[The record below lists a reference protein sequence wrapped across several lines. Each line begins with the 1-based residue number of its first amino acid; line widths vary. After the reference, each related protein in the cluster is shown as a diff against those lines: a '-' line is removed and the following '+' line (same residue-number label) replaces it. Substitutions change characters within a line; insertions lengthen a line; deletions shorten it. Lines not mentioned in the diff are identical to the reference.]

1 MLPNLD
7 NPGKSYQDPLCAS
20 VCFAPFFYETCLAIF
35 FFFFFLLISF
45 LLHFTSLFFNGLW
58 DEWFT
63 KRNRAGC
70 LGIDIVFYFICFL
83 HGSFSSSSCF
93 FFQPLWHGIIDL
105 HRGGSMLFS
114 FSVF

>member
-7 NPGKSYQDPLCAS
+7 NPGKSYQDPLGTS
-20 VCFAPFFYETCLAIF
+20 VRFALFFYETYLAIF
-35 FFFFFLLISF
+35 FFFSFFFLLISF

-70 LGIDIVFYFICFL
+70 LG
-83 HGSFSSSSCF
+83 CF
-93 FFQPLWHGIIDL
+93 FFFNFLLTW
-105 HRGGSMLFS
+105 LFLS
-114 FSVF
+114 FLLFPFSTSLAWNNSSS